1 MRVRER
7 NLIFGWTFFTRT
19 RDVEKKD
26 FVMNKNQIDGGTK
39 EAAGKVQKEFGKV
52 VDSPKHKAA
61 GGMKEAEGKVQKTA
75 GNIEEK
81 AKNIARE
88 ARKPV

>member
-1 MRVRER
+1 M
-7 NLIFGWTFFTRT
+7 FGRTFSTRT
-19 RDVEKKD
+19 RDVEQKD
-26 FVMNKNQIDGGTK
+26 FIMNKNQIDGGMK

-52 VDSPKHKAA
+52 VDSPKHKAEGA
-61 GGMKEAEGKVQKTA
+61 MKEAEGKVQKTA

-81 AKNIARE
+81 AKNIAKE